1 MTFSMEQKNQP
12 INQIRKDK
20 GQQKNGHQTAK
31 QKKNA
36 RKHKQ
41 DRPAPQHKILKKSI
55 IVFHL

>member
-1 MTFSMEQKNQP
+1 MEQKNQP

-20 GQQKNGHQTAK
+20 GQQKNGHHTAK